1 MYQQSPKHQ
10 LINRLNNACIKL
22 TCAYIILHHVKF
34 ILYKKCNIWHWY
46 KEHPQTTHWNC
57 FIRAYDFSVHKKLHM
72 SSTHGYQNMK
82 KYVSFNMTKD
92 SAHTLRP
99 EYLKI

>member
-46 KEHPQTTHWNC
+46 KEHPQTTHYYVLKIIVHISFETVLLEHMTSL
-57 FIRAYDFSVHKKLHM
+57 FIKSCTCHLHM
-72 SSTHGYQNMK
+72 
-82 KYVSFNMTKD
+82 VTK
-92 SAHTLRP
+92 
-99 EYLKI
+99 I